1 MMASHGFSSIDRC
14 HKEMTFTVPWGI
26 IAAKA
31 WGRTDGIPVLGLH
44 GFLDNANT
52 FDRRVIKYPQ

>member
-1 MMASHGFSSIDRC
+1 MAFKGFSAIDRR
-14 HKEMTFTVPWGI
+14 HREMTFTVPWGI

-31 WGRTDGIPVLGLH
+31 WGPTDGIPFLGLH

-52 FDRRVIKYPQ
+52 FDRRVMKYP